1 MSPASLQSAQEAR
14 EEIEKVSSLVLAAR
28 RLMATGALVDL
39 FAIQERVAAICAA
52 VESMPRED
60 GQALMED
67 LTALIHRLDRLSS
80 DITDQ
85 LFQMN
90 GKPDDEG

>member
-28 RLMATGALVDL
+28 RLMAKGALVDL

-52 VESMPRED
+52 VDSMPRED

-67 LTALIHRLDRLSS
+67 LTGLIHRLDRLSS
-80 DITDQ
+80 DISDQ

-90 GKPDDEG
+90 GKPDGEG

>member
-14 EEIEKVSSLVLAAR
+14 EEIDKVSSLVLAAR

-67 LTALIHRLDRLSS
+67 LTGLIHRLDRLSS
-80 DITDQ
+80 DISDQ

-90 GKPDDEG
+90 GKPDGEG

>member
-1 MSPASLQSAQEAR
+1 
-14 EEIEKVSSLVLAAR
+14 
-28 RLMATGALVDL
+28 
-39 FAIQERVAAICAA
+39 
-52 VESMPRED
+52 MPRED

-90 GKPDDEG
+90 GKPDGEG